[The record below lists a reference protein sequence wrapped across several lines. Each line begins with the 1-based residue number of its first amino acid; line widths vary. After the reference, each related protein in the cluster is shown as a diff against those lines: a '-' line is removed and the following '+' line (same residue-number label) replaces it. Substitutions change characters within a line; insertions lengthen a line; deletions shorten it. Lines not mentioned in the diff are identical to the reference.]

1 MNRVAQLFAS
11 TEISPEI
18 GPEIDPALYR
28 EVLGHYPTGVTVVT
42 AFDGDEPIGMVV
54 GTFTSVSLDPPLVA
68 FMPTTT
74 SGTYARLASA
84 SAYCIN
90 VLAHDQQDLCRT
102 MATPSDDKFAAVAWH
117 RSAIGAPVLD
127 DAVAQIHCTPEQE
140 IEAGDHYIVLCRVL
154 GLEVTRPVTPLLF
167 FQGGYGGFSPAGMSA
182 RGDADLIAALRL
194 TDGARDEVERMAQA
208 LKCEAAVLVGVGP
221 DELTTAFSA
230 YGGTAEMVEPLGQRI
245 PLIPPI
251 GEAYVAGAAPEVVE
265 HWLSKVNPKDA
276 ELIEQYRAR
285 LASVERRGAGISFL
299 RGDGPVEYER
309 LGEALR
315 EYGTGE
321 LTPAREREFR
331 GLLAST
337 KCFFEDRDLV
347 PTEVYRVGG
356 IVVPV
361 HNPEGDIS
369 MVLRVT
375 QLPAAA
381 TGAQVEEWISTVQQ
395 AARSVERQLAAAG
408 RCVLRDY
415 RAWYDADF
423 PM

>member
-1 MNRVAQLFAS
+1 MELTAQLAAR
-11 TEISPEI
+11 PEI
-18 GPEIDPALYR
+18 GPDIDPALYR
-28 EVLGHYPTGVTVVT
+28 EVLGHYPTGVAVVT
-42 AFDGDEPIGMVV
+42 AFEGEEPLGMVV

-68 FMPTTT
+68 FMPTTS
-74 SGTYARLASA
+74 SGTYARLARA

-102 MATPSDDKFAAVAWH
+102 MATPGDDKFARVAWH
-117 RSAIGAPVLD
+117 PSETGAPVLD
-127 DAVAQIHCTPEQE
+127 DAVARIHCAREQE
-140 IEAGDHYIVLCRVL
+140 IEAGDHYIVLCRVQ
-154 GLEVTRPVTPLLF
+154 GLEVARPVTPLLF
-167 FQGGYGGFSPAGMSA
+167 FQGGYGGFSPAGMAA
-182 RGDADLIAALRL
+182 RGDAELIDALRL
-194 TDGARDEVERMAQA
+194 TDTARPEVERLARR
-208 LKCEAAVLVGVGP
+208 LRCEAAVLVGVGP

-265 HWLSKVNPKDA
+265 HWLSKVNPRDP
-276 ELIEQYRAR
+276 ELVAQYRTR
-285 LASVERRGAGISFL
+285 LASVERRGAGVSFL
-299 RGDGPVEYER
+299 GGDGPVGYEQ

-331 GLLAST
+331 GLLANT
-337 KCFFEDRDLV
+337 RCFFEDRDLV
-347 PTEVYRVGG
+347 PSQHYRVGG

-361 HNPEGDIS
+361 RNPEGDIS
-369 MVLRVT
+369 MVLRAT
-375 QLPAAA
+375 QLPGEAS
-381 TGAQVEEWISTVQQ
+381 GAQVEEWIAGVQQ
-395 AARSVERQLAAAG
+395 AGRAVERNLAAAG
-408 RCVLRDY
+408 RSALRDY

>member
-1 MNRVAQLFAS
+1 MDRTTQLA
-11 TEISPEI
+11 PAV
-18 GPEIDPALYR
+18 EIDPALYR

-54 GTFTSVSLDPPLVA
+54 GTFSSVSLDPPLVA
-68 FMPTTT
+68 FMPATG
-74 SGTYARLASA
+74 SGTYARLARA
-84 SAYCIN
+84 SSYCIN

-102 MATPSDDKFAAVAWH
+102 MATPGDDKFAGVAWH
-117 RSAIGAPVLD
+117 RSPIGAPVLD
-127 DAVAQIHCTPEQE
+127 GAVAQVHCTPERE
-140 IEAGDHYIVLCRVL
+140 IEAGDHYIVLCRVR
-154 GLEVTRPVTPLLF
+154 GLEVARPVTPLLF
-167 FQGGYGGFSPAGMSA
+167 FQGGYGGFSPAGMAA

-194 TDGARDEVERMAQA
+194 TDTARHEVERIARR
-208 LKCEAAVLVGVGP
+208 LRCEAAVLVGVGP

-230 YGGTAEMVEPLGQRI
+230 YGGAAEMVEPLGQRI

-251 GEAYVAGAAPEVVE
+251 GEAYVAGAAPDVVE

-276 ELIEQYRAR
+276 ELVEQYRTR

-299 RGDGPVEYER
+299 GGDGPVAYEQ
-309 LGEALR
+309 LGAALR

-331 GLLAST
+331 SLLAST
-337 KCFFEDRDLV
+337 KCFFQDRELV
-347 PTEVYRVGG
+347 PDENYRVGG

-361 HNPEGDIS
+361 RNPEGDIS
-369 MVLRVT
+369 MVLRAT
-375 QLPAAA
+375 QLPGEA
-381 TGAQVEEWISTVQQ
+381 TGAQVEEWIATLQR
-395 AARSVERQLAAAG
+395 AARAVERQLGAAG
-408 RCVLRDY
+408 RVALRDY

>member
-1 MNRVAQLFAS
+1 MTRTTPL
-11 TEISPEI
+11 TTTPD
-18 GPEIDPALYR
+18 IDPALYR

-42 AFDGDEPIGMVV
+42 AFDDDEPIGMVV

-68 FMPTTT
+68 FMPTTG
-74 SGTYARLASA
+74 SGTYARLAGA

-102 MATPSDDKFAAVAWH
+102 MATPGDDKFATVGWH
-117 RSAIGAPVLD
+117 RSSLGAPVLD

-140 IEAGDHYIVLCRVL
+140 IEAGDHYIVLCRVR
-154 GLEVTRPVTPLLF
+154 GLQVARPVTPLLF
-167 FQGGYGGFSPAGMSA
+167 FQGGYGGFSPAGMAA

-194 TDGARDEVERMAQA
+194 TDTARTEVERLAQR
-208 LKCEAAVLVGVGP
+208 LRCEAAVLVGVGP

-230 YGGTAEMVEPLGQRI
+230 YGGAAEMVEALGQRI

-265 HWLSKVNPKDA
+265 HWLAKVRD
-276 ELIEQYRAR
+276 EQLVEQYRAR

-299 RGDGPVEYER
+299 GGDSPVEYER

-315 EYGTGE
+315 EYGAGE

-331 GLLAST
+331 SVLART
-337 KCFFEDRDLV
+337 RCFYEDRELV
-347 PTEVYRVGG
+347 ADEVYDVGG

-361 HNPEGDIS
+361 RNPEGDIS
-369 MVLRVT
+369 MVLRAT
-375 QLPAAA
+375 QLPPEA
-381 TGAQVEEWISTVQQ
+381 TGLVVEEWIATVQQ
-395 AARSVERQLAAAG
+395 AAREVEGQLARAAG
-408 RCVLRDY
+408 RGALRDY
-415 RAWYDADF
+415 REWYADF

>member
-1 MNRVAQLFAS
+1 MTRTTTLTTAPS
-11 TEISPEI
+11 IDT
-18 GPEIDPALYR
+18 GIDPSLYR

-42 AFDGDEPIGMVV
+42 AFDGAEPIGMVV
-54 GTFTSVSLDPPLVA
+54 GTFTAVSLDPPLVA
-68 FMPTTT
+68 FMPTTG
-74 SGTYARLASA
+74 SGTYARLAGA

-90 VLAHDQQDLCRT
+90 VLAHDQQNLCRT
-102 MATPSDDKFAAVAWH
+102 MATPSDDKFAGVAWH
-117 RSAIGAPVLD
+117 RSEHGAPVLD

-140 IEAGDHYIVLCRVL
+140 IEAGDHYIVLCRVQA
-154 GLEVTRPVTPLLF
+154 LEVARPVTPLLF
-167 FQGGYGGFSPAGMSA
+167 FQGGYGGFSPAGMAA
-182 RGDADLIAALRL
+182 RGDADLITALRL
-194 TDGARDEVERMAQA
+194 TDSARAEVELLAQR
-208 LKCEAAVLVGVGP
+208 LRCEAAVLVGVDP

-251 GEAYVAGAAPEVVE
+251 GEAYVAGAAPDVVE
-265 HWLSKVNPKDA
+265 HWLSKVNPKDP
-276 ELIEQYRAR
+276 ELVEQYRAR

-299 RGDGPVEYER
+299 GGDGPVEYER

-315 EYGTGE
+315 EYSTGE

-337 KCFFEDRDLV
+337 RCFFEDRELV
-347 PTEVYRVGG
+347 PTEDYRVGG

-361 HNPEGDIS
+361 RNPEGDIS

-375 QLPAAA
+375 QLRAEA
-381 TGAQVEEWISTVQQ
+381 TGAQVEEWIATVQQ
-395 AARSVERQLAAAG
+395 SARAVERQLMAAG
-408 RCVLRDY
+408 RTALRDY
-415 RAWYDADF
+415 RAWYGADF

>member
-1 MNRVAQLFAS
+1 MDQHAQLADVNV
-11 TEISPEI
+11 
-18 GPEIDPALYR
+18 DPALYR

-42 AFDGDEPIGMVV
+42 ALDGDEPIGMVV

-68 FMPTTT
+68 FMPTTG
-74 SGTYARLASA
+74 SGTYARLARA
-84 SAYCIN
+84 SSYCIN

-102 MATPSDDKFAAVAWH
+102 MATPGDDKFASVAWH
-117 RSAIGAPVLD
+117 RSEIGAPVLD
-127 DAVAQIHCTPEQE
+127 AAVAHVHCTPERE
-140 IEAGDHYIVLCRVL
+140 IEAGDHYIVLCRVR
-154 GLEVTRPVTPLLF
+154 GLEVSRPVTPLLF
-167 FQGGYGGFSPAGMSA
+167 FQGGYGGFSPAGMAA

-194 TDGARDEVERMAQA
+194 TDTARHEVERVAQR
-208 LKCEAAVLVGVGP
+208 LRCEAAVLVGVGP

-251 GEAYVAGAAPEVVE
+251 GEAYVAGAAPDAVE
-265 HWLSKVNPKDA
+265 HWLSKVNPKHP
-276 ELIEQYRAR
+276 ELVEQYRAR
-285 LASVERRGAGISFL
+285 LASVERRGAGVSFL
-299 RGDGPVEYER
+299 GGDAPVEYEQ

-331 GLLAST
+331 TLLAST
-337 KCFFEDRDLV
+337 SCFFQDRDLE
-347 PTEVYRVGG
+347 PTQSYRVGG

-361 HNPEGDIS
+361 RNPEGDIS
-369 MVLRVT
+369 MLLRAT
-375 QLPAAA
+375 QLPAEG
-381 TGAQVEEWISTVQQ
+381 TGAQVEEWIATLQQ
-395 AARSVERQLAAAG
+395 AARAVERQLEAAG
-408 RCVLRDY
+408 RSALREY

>member
-1 MNRVAQLFAS
+1 MNRPTQLTAA
-11 TEISPEI
+11 P
-18 GPEIDPALYR
+18 GIDPALYR

-42 AFDGDEPIGMVV
+42 AFEGDEPIGMVV

-68 FMPTTT
+68 FMPTA
-74 SGTYARLASA
+74 SSSTYARLARA

-102 MATPSDDKFAAVAWH
+102 MATPGDDKFAGVAWH
-117 RSAIGAPVLD
+117 RSRRGAPVLD
-127 DAVAQIHCTPEQE
+127 DAVAQIHCTPEQQ
-140 IEAGDHYIVLCRVL
+140 IEAGDHYIVLCRVQ
-154 GLEVTRPVTPLLF
+154 GLAVARPVTPLLF
-167 FQGGYGGFSPAGMSA
+167 FQGGYGGFSPAGMVA

-194 TDGARDEVERMAQA
+194 TDTARGEVERLAQR
-208 LKCEAAVLVGVGP
+208 LGCEAAVLVGVGP

-230 YGGTAEMVEPLGQRI
+230 YGGTSEMVEPLGQRI

-276 ELIEQYRAR
+276 ELVEQYRAR

-299 RGDGPVEYER
+299 RGDAPVEYER

-331 GLLAST
+331 GLLAHT
-337 KCFFEDRDLV
+337 KCFFEDRELV
-347 PTEVYRVGG
+347 ADETYHVGG

-361 HNPEGDIS
+361 RNPEGDIS
-369 MVLRVT
+369 MVLRAT
-375 QLPAAA
+375 QLPPEV
-381 TGAQVEEWISTVQQ
+381 TGREVEEWTAIVQQ
-395 AARSVERQLAAAG
+395 AARAVERQLAAAG
-408 RCVLRDY
+408 RTALRDY

>member
-1 MNRVAQLFAS
+1 MTRTTQLTPEAQ
-11 TEISPEI
+11 
-18 GPEIDPALYR
+18 IDPVIDAGLYR

-68 FMPTTT
+68 FMPTTS
-74 SGTYARLASA
+74 SGTYARLARA

-102 MATPSDDKFAAVAWH
+102 MATPGDDKFAAVAWH

-127 DAVAQIHCTPEQE
+127 DAVAQIHCTPERE
-140 IEAGDHYIVLCRVL
+140 IEAGDHYIVLCRVQ
-154 GLEVTRPVTPLLF
+154 GLEVARPVTPLLF
-167 FQGGYGGFSPAGMSA
+167 FQGGYGGFSPAGMAA
-182 RGDADLIAALRL
+182 RGDADLITALRL
-194 TDGARDEVERMAQA
+194 TDSARREVEQLAQR
-208 LKCEAAVLVGVGP
+208 LRCEAAVLVGVGP

-230 YGGTAEMVEPLGQRI
+230 YGGGSEMVEPLGQRI

-265 HWLSKVNPKDA
+265 HWLSKVNPKDP
-276 ELIEQYRAR
+276 ELVAQYRAR

-299 RGDGPVEYER
+299 GVDGPVAYER

-315 EYGTGE
+315 EYGDGE

-331 GLLAST
+331 GLLAT
-337 KCFFEDRDLV
+337 TRCFFEDRELV
-347 PTEVYRVGG
+347 ADETYNVGG

-361 HNPEGDIS
+361 RNPEGDIS
-369 MVLRVT
+369 MLLRTT
-375 QLPAAA
+375 QLPAGA
-381 TGAQVEEWISTVQQ
+381 TGARVEEWISTVQQ
-395 AARSVERQLAAAG
+395 SARTVERQLAAAG
-408 RCVLRDY
+408 RSALRDY
-415 RAWYDADF
+415 RAW
-423 PM
+423 